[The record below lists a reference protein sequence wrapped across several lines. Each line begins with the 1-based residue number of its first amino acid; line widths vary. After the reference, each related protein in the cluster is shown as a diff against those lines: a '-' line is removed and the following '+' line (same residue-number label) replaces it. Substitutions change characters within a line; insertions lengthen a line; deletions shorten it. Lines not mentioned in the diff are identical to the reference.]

1 MRRSPRQASPAMRQA
16 SPVREKVNKRAQ
28 MEHCQR
34 PALMRVMVMA
44 LLTLCLCGCGIIMIG
59 EPVKHQDLST
69 EDDAE
74 ENLKA
79 IRAMLADQASRRPEE
94 QNLSPQPSPPD
105 AAPPPVAPSSG
116 FRLAPSP
123 SSSPGRTDVPAKL
136 PWTPTAPDRPTS
148 PDRPVPLYMHPAP
161 VGPDYSGSVRCT
173 PDGMGGQRCAG
184 R

>member
-1 MRRSPRQASPAMRQA
+1 MRQA
-16 SPVREKVNKRAQ
+16 SPVREQVNKRAR

-34 PALMRVMVMA
+34 PALMRVMVIA

-59 EPVKHQDLST
+59 EPVKHQDVST

-79 IRAMLADQASRRPEE
+79 IRAMLADRASRRPEE
-94 QNLSPQPSPPD
+94 QNLSPQPLPPD
-105 AAPPPVAPSSG
+105 AAPSPVDPSSG

-123 SSSPGRTDVPAKL
+123 SSSAGRADVPAKL

-148 PDRPVPLYMHPAP
+148 PDRPVPSYTVPAP